1 MEFIT
6 FLKEQLSGYVPEV
19 IVAYEGE
26 P

>member
-19 IVAYEGE
+19 IAAYEGE